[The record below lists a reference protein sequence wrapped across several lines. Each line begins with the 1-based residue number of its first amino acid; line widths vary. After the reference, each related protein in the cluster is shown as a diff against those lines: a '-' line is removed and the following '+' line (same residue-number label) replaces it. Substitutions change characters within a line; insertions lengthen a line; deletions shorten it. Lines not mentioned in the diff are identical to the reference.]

1 MKKCCLIIGLL
12 LIFISCEKPSECIES
27 TGSTVKRTFSVN
39 PFARIKVYRGIAVV
53 ITQGTD
59 YKVEVQ
65 SGSNIID
72 NIAVN
77 QVDDQLIFKDNT
89 TCNWLRAYGQT
100 TVYITT
106 PTLSEIYSK
115 TDRDISSNGV
125 LTYPVLN
132 LFALDVDGDGEDAAG
147 TGDFHLTINN
157 SQLVIQNNNVS
168 RYYISGTTTDAVLD
182 FWAGDGRI
190 EAGDLTAQ
198 TIEVYDR
205 GSNDMIVKPMQSIT
219 GKMVSTGDIILKN
232 NPPIVNV
239 EQLYMGHVI
248 YN

>member
-1 MKKCCLIIGLL
+1 MKKYFYILGLL
-12 LIFISCEKPSECIES
+12 LLFISCEKPSECIES
-27 TGSTVKRTFSVN
+27 TGNTVIKTFSVN

-72 NIAVN
+72 NIAIN
-77 QVDDQLIFKDNT
+77 QEGDQLIFKDNT
-89 TCNWLRAYGQT
+89 SCNWLRDYGQT
-100 TVYITT
+100 TVFITT

-125 LTYPVLN
+125 LTFPKIR
-132 LFALDVDGDGEDAAG
+132 LFALNVDGDGENAAG
-147 TGDFHLTINN
+147 TGDFHLMINN
-157 SQLVIQNNNVS
+157 SQLEIQNNDVA
-168 RYYISGTTTDAVLD
+168 RFYISGTTTDAVLD

-190 EAGDLTAQ
+190 EAGDLIAQ
-198 TIEVYDR
+198 TIEVYHR
-205 GSNDMIVKPMQSIT
+205 GSNDMIVKPLQSIT

>member
-1 MKKCCLIIGLL
+1 MKKYFYIIGLL
-12 LIFISCEKPSECIES
+12 LLFISCEKPSECIES
-27 TGSTVKRTFSVN
+27 TGNTVKKTFSVN

-53 ITQGTD
+53 ITQGAD

-77 QVDDQLIFKDNT
+77 QQGDQLIFKDNT
-89 TCNWLRAYGQT
+89 TCNWLRDYGQT
-100 TVYITT
+100 TVFITT

-115 TDRDISSNGV
+115 TDRDISSNG
-125 LTYPVLN
+125 LITFPIIR
-132 LFALDVDGDGEDAAG
+132 LFALNVDGDGENAAG

-157 SQLVIQNNNVS
+157 SQLEIQNNDVS
-168 RYYISGTTTDAVLD
+168 RFYISGTTTDAILD

-190 EAGDLTAQ
+190 EAEDLTAQ
-198 TIEVYDR
+198 TIEVYHR
-205 GSNDMIVKPMQSIT
+205 GSNDMIIKPIQSIT

>member
-1 MKKCCLIIGLL
+1 MKKLFLL
-12 LIFISCEKPSECIES
+12 LSLLLVFISCEKPSECIES
-27 TGSTVKRTFSVN
+27 TGDMVTREVSVTPFSK
-39 PFARIKVYRGIAVV
+39 IKVYRGISLV
-53 ITQGTD
+53 ITQGAE
-59 YKVEVQ
+59 YKVTVQ
-65 SGSNIID
+65 SGSNLID
-72 NIAVN
+72 NIEIS
-77 QVDDQLIFKDNT
+77 QVSNQLILKDKT
-89 TCNWLRAYGQT
+89 TCNWLRDYGQT

-106 PTLSEIYSK
+106 PNLEEIYSK
-115 TDRDISSNGV
+115 TDRNISSEGV
-125 LTYPVLN
+125 LTFPILRLY
-132 LFALDVDGDGEDAAG
+132 ALDKNGDGEDCAG
-147 TGDFHLTINN
+147 TGDFHININN
-157 SQLVIQNNNVS
+157 NQLVVENNTVS
-168 RYYISGTTTDAVLD
+168 RYYISGNTTDAIFD

-205 GSNDMIVKPMQSIT
+205 GSNDMIVKPIQSIT

>member
-1 MKKCCLIIGLL
+1 MKKYFYILGLL
-12 LIFISCEKPSECIES
+12 LLFISCEKPSECIES
-27 TGSTVKRTFSVN
+27 TGNTVKKIVSVN

-53 ITQGTD
+53 ITQGAD

-65 SGSNIID
+65 TGSNIID
-72 NIAVN
+72 NIAVD
-77 QVDDQLIFKDNT
+77 QQGDQLIFKDNT
-89 TCNWLRAYGQT
+89 TCNWLRDYGQT
-100 TVYITT
+100 TVFITT

-115 TDRDISSNGV
+115 TDRDISSNGI
-125 LTYPVLN
+125 LTFPILRV
-132 LFALDVDGDGEDAAG
+132 FAIDGDGDGENAAG
-147 TGDFHLTINN
+147 TGDFHLAINN
-157 SQLVIQNNNVS
+157 SQLEIQNNNVS
-168 RYYISGTTTDAVLD
+168 RFYVSGTTTDAILD

-198 TIEVYDR
+198 TIEVYHR
-205 GSNDMIVKPMQSIT
+205 GSNDMIVKPIQSLT

-232 NPPIVNV
+232 NPPVVTV